1 LSLPINSPVHESEST
16 GDTAMPKRR
25 HKPIGLFAA
34 ALACIAAIGSA
45 QAAETGFSIYP
56 LGGMAFE
63 ATATVRF

>member
-1 LSLPINSPVHESEST
+1 MV
-16 GDTAMPKRR
+16 MPKPR

-34 ALACIAAIGSA
+34 ALACIATIGSA

-56 LGGMAFE
+56 LGGMAFG